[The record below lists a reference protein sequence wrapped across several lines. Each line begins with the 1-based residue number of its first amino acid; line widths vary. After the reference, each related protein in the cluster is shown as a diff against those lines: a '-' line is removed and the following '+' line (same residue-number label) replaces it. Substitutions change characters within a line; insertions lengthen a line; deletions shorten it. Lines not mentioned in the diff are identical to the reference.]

1 MEKLP
6 KEKREQILYEEEKNR
21 LTEQAEAKKSLWKLK
36 NKEKKLRNNTTI
48 EKIRELGNKASKIST
63 ILNEE
68 R

>member
-48 EKIRELGNKASKIST
+48 EKIGELGNKASKIST